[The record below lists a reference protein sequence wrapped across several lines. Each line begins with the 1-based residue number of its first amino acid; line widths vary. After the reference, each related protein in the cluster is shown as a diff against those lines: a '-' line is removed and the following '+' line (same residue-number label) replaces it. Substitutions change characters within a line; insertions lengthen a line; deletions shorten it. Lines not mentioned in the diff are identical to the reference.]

1 MYIAGSPNIQ
11 PIQVSQGGSLR
22 NTVLKR
28 ESTVFYSILNTEE
41 KGVKNPF
48 NVQIW
53 IKKLIKKITF
63 VHNVYAKT
71 L

>member
-22 NTVLKR
+22 NTGLKR
-28 ESTVFYSILNTEE
+28 ESTLFQSILNTEE

-48 NVQIW
+48 NVQI
-53 IKKLIKKITF
+53 
-63 VHNVYAKT
+63 
-71 L
+71 